1 MEYVPFNRQEFD
13 RWIRDRGDQTLRVN
27 YELDQDSVIVDAGGY
42 HGEFAKT
49 INDKYG
55 SIVFVLEPIVSLHEG
70 IENLFGRNP
79 RVIPLNYA
87 IAARTEQAEISMEG
101 DGSSLYANDS
111 GVTETIQCVDVREF
125 FDTNNIETIDLLKLN
140 IEGAEYDVLD
150 RIIELDLL
158 PSIKNMQVQFHRFVP
173 DCDRRRKAIQ
183 KSLSKTHTCVWNYDW
198 IWEGWQLN
206 D

>member
-1 MEYVPFNRQEFD
+1 MDYVPFNRQEFD

-27 YELDQDSVIVDAGGY
+27 YNLNQDSVIVDAGGY
-42 HGEFAKT
+42 HGEFAKI

-55 SIVFVLEPIVSLHEG
+55 SIVFVLEPIVSLHER
-70 IENLFGRNP
+70 IDNLFSYNP

-87 IAARTEQAEISMEG
+87 IAARTEQAVISLDD
-101 DGSSLYANDS
+101 DGSSLYADGNA
-111 GVTETIQCVDVREF
+111 TETIQCVDVREF
-125 FDTNNIETIDLLKLN
+125 FDDNNIEIVDLLKLN

-150 RIIELDLL
+150 RMIELDLL

-183 KSLSKTHTCVWNYDW
+183 ESLSKTHTCVWNYDW
-198 IWEGWQLN
+198 IWEGWKLK